1 MHLMD
6 STGYHIRWQEA
17 YIKGHCRKRFNLAIS
32 MFLIVFGVIIMIL
45 SMLMLKSSVNFIQTF
60 CIAMFSFL
68 VGCWTLCNMDLI
80 EYFAPDLL
88 VKTYMEYMTF
98 YVLPAPFTYYFRDRL
113 EKKGFPKLLKIYFK
127 VLIIAEI
134 AFAVLHIR
142 CSF

>member
-1 MHLMD
+1 
-6 STGYHIRWQEA
+6 
-17 YIKGHCRKRFNLAIS
+17 
-32 MFLIVFGVIIMIL
+32 
-45 SMLMLKSSVNFIQTF
+45 MLMLKSSVNFIQTF

-98 YVLPAPFTYYFRDRL
+98 YVLPLPFTYYFRDRL

-134 AFAVLHIR
+134 AFAVFTYTMQFCNIMHLP
-142 CSF
+142 S